1 MRSRNSCFLEKTI
14 SKRCF
19 TVTRR
24 FFAALGVVLLVM
36 GPIIGFYLF
45 APGMHKDSPMKEV
58 SNLST
63 MNVHVTEVAT
73 TIATIRSS
81 DGTNPPLASLG
92 GINGTKPHIF
102 GSINSTSPPN
112 EGIRTNPPSRKE
124 ITCEKETMRLSCA
137 ANELIVIEDAFYGQR
152 EEGPHCGCML
162 KSCDQCEKS
171 TTEKKESVTF
181 GGEGKGLGQFRTL
194 GGLTLSSTNKI
205 FVTDTKNKRIQVFSM
220 KGDFIRSFST
230 GNRKPFAV
238 STGRNDTLWVI
249 LEGARIHQ
257 YRKDGHATGTEC
269 SYTGI
274 RGIAWHK
281 VSDRIILTSS
291 KKFMWLSPTDTPTQG
306 TPSCTC
312 NMKMFGSMGLD
323 PLYVTVDKSGNI
335 YITVWRGSR
344 ILKYDKNGVYV
355 SSFGSKGSGAGNF
368 YYPQGICVD
377 SLGRVI
383 VAHRC
388 WQWPSGDVH
397 S

>member
-1 MRSRNSCFLEKTI
+1 
-14 SKRCF
+14 
-19 TVTRR
+19 
-24 FFAALGVVLLVM
+24 
-36 GPIIGFYLF
+36 
-45 APGMHKDSPMKEV
+45 
-58 SNLST
+58 
-63 MNVHVTEVAT
+63 
-73 TIATIRSS
+73 
-81 DGTNPPLASLG
+81 
-92 GINGTKPHIF
+92 
-102 GSINSTSPPN
+102 
-112 EGIRTNPPSRKE
+112 
-124 ITCEKETMRLSCA
+124 MRLSCA

-171 TTEKKESVTF
+171 TTANELIVIEDAFYGQREEGPHCGCMLKSCDQCEKSTTAEKKESVTF

-383 VAHRC
+383 VADAGNGRVEMFTAEGRHICTVAYINQPAHVATGREG
-388 WQWPSGDVH
+388 QLVVSNQQNFVTIFPKY
-397 S
+397 